1 MLVVRGYLV
10 ALLSELE
17 RFCQMVMEF
26 IKVSSELA
34 SVSRGNIV
42 LGVNVKDWV
51 IALVGEER

>member
-1 MLVVRGYLV
+1 MSVVRGYLV

-26 IKVSSELA
+26 VKVSSKLVSA
-34 SVSRGNIV
+34 SGGDIA
-42 LGVNVKDWV
+42 LGVNVEDWV